1 MTLQFVFLPYNAWLM
16 VNAAVLSL
24 GRVLF
29 TKRNM
34 LEWVTALDVE
44 RGLKNSLKGYVI
56 KMKTAVFQALII
68 VALAFV
74 FKSGVA
80 ALVSVLLFAVW
91 VLSPF
96 IAYWVSKETVYKME
110 TLSDEENLELRRIA
124 RKTWRYYEEFVNRR
138 NNYLAPDNYQED
150 PPNGIAYRTS
160 PTNIGLGM
168 LAALTARDLGYIG
181 TLELCDIV
189 SRTMNTIEKM
199 EKWNG
204 HLYNWYDTRTLECLR
219 PRYIS
224 TVDSGNFV
232 CYLITLKE
240 GLAEYLNRPLEDRAF
255 IDGIRDTASLIA
267 KESDNLTGIF
277 HALRNVL

>member
-168 LAALTARDLGYIG
+168 LAALTARDLAI
-181 TLELCDIV
+181 
-189 SRTMNTIEKM
+189 
-199 EKWNG
+199 
-204 HLYNWYDTRTLECLR
+204 
-219 PRYIS
+219 
-224 TVDSGNFV
+224 
-232 CYLITLKE
+232 
-240 GLAEYLNRPLEDRAF
+240 
-255 IDGIRDTASLIA
+255 
-267 KESDNLTGIF
+267 
-277 HALRNVL
+277 